1 MEYVSKLLVEMELA
15 RTYLKPYT
23 HTIGMFAAI
32 PSVLLHLTGLIP
44 CYYMYK
50 CHEPQGF
57 PSDMFFANV
66 FIAALGMIMASL
78 ISDPLLLV
86 TYLIYI
92 ILNVGYLTF
101 FSAYSRNIKN
111 DIITP
116 AFMYAAAITVLFGY
130 TNYESATL
138 VVNRFGI
145 IQTVLVMLVHLYPY
159 LDLKKRI
166 QYEEESPTPL
176 PIILLSVC
184 ILTLWILYGI
194 ATNNIFVVAQNLGS
208 IFLCCI
214 QLMYNI
220 MYSEMRH

>member
-86 TYLIYI
+86 T
-92 ILNVGYLTF
+92 
-101 FSAYSRNIKN
+101 NIKN